1 MAGVGHHA
9 VAISGIRR
17 GEGTRVHDEEKYALR
32 PAAGAW
38 VALPDMAR
46 ERDEPTGLAAGA
58 RFVVVG
64 GFVGFGDVFDTATWA
79 WGPVTERVV
88 EDGVRHGAGRRRDG
102 DGECGA
108 WRTVAPVPEEAAAAE
123 AVAIGRDGRVAVVG
137 GEQNVYVLSHGVGTA
152 APSWTSAAAPRR
164 AAPRRG
170 SLPCNWNAGF
180 GLGVRPVRIRPFGA
194 DPSIHGINP
203 RARRP
208 FFSISFRGSE
218 EMDDMEVDL
227 APAMA
232 ASGRKRPAGAEKDW
246 RREEEEEKLG
256 KVPKWNLRE
265 DEKREDIS
273 PEVRELLHQGHIII
287 LRSAATRARNGK
299 WMEELA
305 RVAPKAFALK
315 GFCLDLK

>member
-1 MAGVGHHA
+1 
-9 VAISGIRR
+9 
-17 GEGTRVHDEEKYALR
+17 
-32 PAAGAW
+32 
-38 VALPDMAR
+38 MAR

-64 GFVGFGDVFDTATWA
+64 GYATAAQGRFVGFGDVFDTATWA

-180 GLGVRPVRIRPFGA
+180 GLGV
-194 DPSIHGINP
+194 H
-203 RARRP
+203 
-208 FFSISFRGSE
+208 
-218 EMDDMEVDL
+218 L